1 MVVIYS
7 IPKSPSVV
15 LCPLPPLI
23 NSAAVSEE
31 DMASKNPR
39 PEAGDGT
46 EAPKIVWNEGQRR
59 FETEDKKAYLQ
70 YVIKNEGKVI
80 DMIHTFVPSS
90 KRGLGL
96 ASHLCVAAFNHANA
110 HSLSIIPSCSYISD
124 TFLPRNP
131 SWNYLLYSGD
141 KKSNM
146 YVLGRVLKNRYVLGR

>member
-146 YVLGRVLKNRYVLGR
+146 